1 MPVRAAPPDDGPDST
16 PIMTG
21 IESETPA
28 RSAFRRGL
36 LASGIGVG
44 GLVPSHHR
52 QVAAEMFRA
61 VTGADAAV
69 CDGWMGRVLAGED
82 TLEVLAGAW
91 AAADTFGW
99 ECRRLGV
106 LGADFRPLVFD
117 GLFLQLPITSV
128 DALRCGYAA
137 VLIREAHYGHA
148 DELLSSVA
156 VPSDPFDAN
165 MACYVAGLL
174 HFRTQRWTDVLRLFA
189 VDKRWY
195 RPEYE
200 CAATA
205 MAATALA
212 SLGVFEDAFRRGERA
227 ASDERVPQAA
237 TVVLYTQAMCLRHLG
252 REDEAAQLLRRVY
265 SRDPKFTPAREAM
278 DDPTRRLVLTDPET
292 IEARSNPWDP
302 ASAPSRLETETVRDA
317 EKASQYLA
325 EGQAELEVMLGMA
338 SAKREIKRIR
348 STTKVNLARAKVGLR
363 VPVTS
368 RHTLLLGPPGTG
380 KTSVARA
387 FTKQLCGL
395 KVLRKPLVVETS
407 RAKLLGRYMA
417 DAEKNTE
424 ELLEG
429 ALGGA
434 VFFDEMHTLHE
445 RGYSSGDPY
454 GNAIIN
460 TLLVYM
466 ENHRDELVVFG
477 AGYAKATQ
485 RMLEVNQGLR
495 RRFSTV
501 IEFHSYTPPE
511 LIELTKLMVGE
522 DEDVTTDEAVE
533 VLRPDFE
540 RFYAEESITAEGDLV
555 RGIDVLGNAGFV
567 RNVVE
572 KARDHRND
580 RLDTAEL
587 DDLLASDDVDVSE
600 EQLQRLRELTRDDLA
615 EGLRGAVSEKRS
627 E

>member
-1 MPVRAAPPDDGPDST
+1 
-16 PIMTG
+16 MTG
-21 IESETPA
+21 IESENPA

-44 GLVPSHHR
+44 GLVPSHNR
-52 QVAAEMFRA
+52 QVAAELFRT
-61 VTGADAAV
+61 VTRTDPGV

-99 ECRRLGV
+99 ELRRLQV
-106 LGADFRPLVFD
+106 LGADFRPRVFD
-117 GLFLQLPITSV
+117 GLFLQLPIGSV
-128 DALRCGYAA
+128 DALRSAYAT
-137 VLIREAHYGHA
+137 VLIREGHYRQA
-148 DELLSSVA
+148 DEVLSAA
-156 VPSDPFDAN
+156 VQPCDPLDAD

-174 HFRTQRWTDVLRLFA
+174 HFCTQRWPDVLRLFPA
-189 VDKRWY
+189 DKRWY

-205 MAATALA
+205 MATTALA
-212 SLGVFEDAFRRGERA
+212 SLGVFEDAFRRGEKA
-227 ASDERVPQAA
+227 AGDDRVPQAA
-237 TVVLYTQAMCLRHLG
+237 TVILYTQAMCLRHLG

-265 SRDPKFTPAREAM
+265 SRDPKFAPAREAM
-278 DDPTRRLVLTDPET
+278 EDASRRLVLTDPET
-292 IEARSNPWDP
+292 IEARTDPWDP
-302 ASAPSRLETETVRDA
+302 GSAPSRLETETARDA

-325 EGQAELEVMLGMA
+325 EGQAELDAMLGMQA
-338 SAKREIKRIR
+338 AKREIKRIR
-348 STTKVNLARAKVGLR
+348 STTKVNLARSKVGLR

-424 ELLEG
+424 EMLEG

-445 RGYSSGDPY
+445 RGYSTGDPY

-460 TLLVYM
+460 TLLLYM

-477 AGYAKATQ
+477 AGYAKATE

-501 IEFHSYTPPE
+501 IEFHSYTPPD

-533 VLRPDFE
+533 VLRPDYE
-540 RFYAEESITAEGDLV
+540 RFYSDESLTADGDLI

-587 DDLLASDDVDVSE
+587 DELLASDDVEVSD
-600 EQLQRLRELTRDDLA
+600 EQLLRLRELTREDLA
-615 EGLRGAVSEKRS
+615 EGLRAAVSEKRS
-627 E
+627 SPST

>member
-1 MPVRAAPPDDGPDST
+1 V
-16 PIMTG
+16 TG
-21 IESETPA
+21 SVEAESPA

-44 GLVPSHHR
+44 GLVPSHND
-52 QVAAEMFRA
+52 QVAGEMFRA
-61 VTGADAAV
+61 ATGADSTA
-69 CDGWMGRVLAGED
+69 CDSWLGRVLAGED
-82 TLEVLAGAW
+82 SVEVLAGAW
-91 AAADTFGW
+91 EAAETFGR
-99 ECRRLGV
+99 EIRRLKV
-106 LGADFRPLVFD
+106 LGAVFRPAVFD
-117 GLFLQLPITSV
+117 GMFLRLPICSV
-128 DALRCGYAA
+128 DALRAGYAT
-137 VLIREAHYGHA
+137 VLIREQRYSDA
-148 DELLSSVA
+148 DVLLA
-156 VPSDPFDAN
+156 AAGLPADPFDAQ
-165 MACYVAGLL
+165 MHTYVAGLL

-189 VDKRWY
+189 VDMRWY

-205 MAATALA
+205 MATTALA
-212 SLGVFEDAFRRGERA
+212 SLGVFEDAFRRGEHTA
-227 ASDERVPQAA
+227 GDERVPAAA
-237 TVVLYTQAMCLRHLG
+237 TVVLYTQAMCLRHLS

-265 SRDPKFTPAREAM
+265 ARDPKFGPAREAM

-292 IEARSNPWDP
+292 IEARTDRWDP
-302 ASAPSRLETETVRDA
+302 DTAPSRRDTEVARDA
-317 EKASQYLA
+317 EKASVYLA
-325 EGQAELEVMLGMA
+325 QGQAELDAMLGMDA
-338 SAKREIKRIR
+338 AKREIKRIR
-348 STTKVNLARAKVGLR
+348 STTKVNLARSKVGLR

-424 ELLEG
+424 EMLEG

-445 RGYSSGDPY
+445 RGYSTGDPY

-460 TLLVYM
+460 TLLLYM

-477 AGYAKATQ
+477 AGYAKATE

-501 IEFHSYTPPE
+501 IEFFSYTPPE
-511 LIELTKLMVGE
+511 LIELSKVMVCE

-540 RFYAEESITAEGDLV
+540 KFYVDETLTADGDLI

-580 RLDTAEL
+580 RLDTVEL
-587 DDLLASDDVDVSE
+587 DELLASDSIDVTE
-600 EQLQRLRELTRDDLA
+600 QQLQRFRELTREDLA
-615 EGLRGAVSEKRS
+615 EGLRAAVSEKRT

>member
-1 MPVRAAPPDDGPDST
+1 MST
-16 PIMTG
+16 HTA
-21 IESETPA
+21 SETAA

-36 LASGIGVG
+36 LASGIAVG
-44 GLVPSHHR
+44 GLVPSHNAR
-52 QVAAEMFRA
+52 VAAEMF
-61 VTGADAAV
+61 TAATRNDPAS
-69 CDGWMGRVLAGED
+69 CDGWLGRVLAGED
-82 TLEVLAGAW
+82 SVEVLAAAW
-91 AAADTFGW
+91 AAAETFGW
-99 ECRRLGV
+99 EIRRLGV
-106 LGADFRPLVFD
+106 LGAEFRPTVFD
-117 GLFLQLPITSV
+117 GLFLQLPVSTVSS
-128 DALRCGYAA
+128 LRCAYAA
-137 VLIREAHYGHA
+137 ALIRDQQYGRAH
-148 DELLSSVA
+148 ELLTCASAPV
-156 VPSDPFDAN
+156 DPFDADLHT
-165 MACYVAGLL
+165 YVLGLL
-174 HFRTQRWTDVLRLFA
+174 HFRTERWTDALQLFPA
-189 VDKRWY
+189 EKHWLQ
-195 RPEYE
+195 PHYE
-200 CAATA
+200 RAADA
-205 MAATALA
+205 MATTALA
-212 SLGVFEDAFRRGERA
+212 SLGVFEDAFRRGQNTA
-227 ASDERVPQAA
+227 GDERVPAA
-237 TVVLYTQAMCLRHLG
+237 AIVVLYTQAMCLRHLG

-265 SRDPKFTPAREAM
+265 ARDPKFSAAREAM
-278 DDPTRRLVLTDPET
+278 DDPGRRLVLTDPET
-292 IEARSNPWDP
+292 IEARTDPWD
-302 ASAPSRLETETVRDA
+302 ATSAPSRGDSEAAHNA
-317 EKASQYLA
+317 ERASAYLTQ
-325 EGQAELEVMLGMA
+325 GQAELDAMLGMA
-338 SAKREIKRIR
+338 DAKREIKRIR
-348 STTKVNLARAKVGLR
+348 STTKVNLARTKVGLR

-445 RGYSSGDPY
+445 RGYSTGDPY

-460 TLLVYM
+460 TLLLYM

-511 LIELTKLMVGE
+511 LLALTKLMVAE
-522 DEDVTTDEAVE
+522 DDDITTDDAVE

-540 RFYAEESITAEGDLV
+540 KHYSEQKFTEDGDLI

-567 RNVVE
+567 RNLVE

-587 DDLLASDDVDVSE
+587 DELLASERFEVSE
-600 EQLQRLRELTRDDLA
+600 EQLRGLRELTREDLA
-615 EGLRGAVSEKRS
+615 EGLRAAVSEKRN

>member
-1 MPVRAAPPDDGPDST
+1 
-16 PIMTG
+16 MTG
-21 IESETPA
+21 IEQETPA

-44 GLVPSHHR
+44 GLVPSHNR
-52 QVAAEMFRA
+52 QVAAEMFRT
-61 VTGADAAV
+61 VTRTEPGV
-69 CDGWMGRVLAGED
+69 CDGWLGRVLAGED
-82 TLEVLAGAW
+82 TVEVLAGAW
-91 AAADTFGW
+91 TAADTFGW
-99 ECRRLGV
+99 EIRRLGV
-106 LGADFRPLVFD
+106 LGGDFRPLVFD
-117 GLFLQLPITSV
+117 GLFLQLPIGSV
-128 DALRCGYAA
+128 DALRCAYAT
-137 VLIREAHYGHA
+137 VLIREANYSQA
-148 DELLSSVA
+148 DALLTA
-156 VPSDPFDAN
+156 AAKPADPFDAD
-165 MACYVAGLL
+165 MHTYVSGLL
-174 HFRTQRWTDVLRLFA
+174 HFRTQRWTDVLRLFPI
-189 VDKRWY
+189 DKRWY
-195 RPEYE
+195 RAEYE

-205 MAATALA
+205 MATTALA
-212 SLGVFEDAFRRGERA
+212 SLGVFEDAFRRGDKA
-227 ASDERVPQAA
+227 AGDDRVPQAA
-237 TVVLYTQAMCLRHLG
+237 TVTLYTQAMCLRHLG

-278 DDPTRRLVLTDPET
+278 DDPSRRLVLTDPET
-292 IEARSNPWDP
+292 IEARTDPWDP
-302 ASAPSRLETETVRDA
+302 GSAPSRLETETARDA
-317 EKASQYLA
+317 EKASEYLA
-325 EGQAELEVMLGMA
+325 EGQAELDAMLGME

-348 STTKVNLARAKVGLR
+348 STTKVNLARSKVGLR

-424 ELLEG
+424 EMLEG

-445 RGYSSGDPY
+445 RGYSTGDPY

-460 TLLVYM
+460 TLLLYM

-477 AGYAKATQ
+477 AGYAKATE

-501 IEFHSYTPPE
+501 IEFHSYTPAE

-540 RFYAEESITAEGDLV
+540 RFYAEETLTAEGDLI

-587 DDLLASDDVDVSE
+587 DELLASDDVEVTD
-600 EQLQRLRELTRDDLA
+600 EQLLRLRELTREDLA
-615 EGLRGAVSEKRS
+615 EGLRAAVSEKRS

>member
-1 MPVRAAPPDDGPDST
+1 
-16 PIMTG
+16 MTG
-21 IESETPA
+21 IDASPDSPA
-28 RSAFRRGL
+28 RNAFRRGL

-44 GLVPSHHR
+44 GLVPSHND

-61 VTGADAAV
+61 VTRADPSV
-69 CDGWMGRVLAGED
+69 CDGWLGRLLAGED
-82 TLEVLAGAW
+82 KLDVLAGAW
-91 AAADTFGW
+91 AAAETFAW
-99 ECRRLGV
+99 EIRRLGV
-106 LGADFRPLVFD
+106 LGAEFRPVVFD
-117 GLFLQLPITSV
+117 GLFLRLPVSSV
-128 DALRCGYAA
+128 DALRCAYATA
-137 VLIREAHYGHA
+137 LIREKNYSQAN
-148 DELLSSVA
+148 ELLASVPS
-156 VPSDPFDAN
+156 PSDPFDAD
-165 MACYVAGLL
+165 MHTYVSGLL
-174 HFRTQRWTDVLRLFA
+174 HFSTQRWTDVLRLFRA
-189 VDKRWY
+189 DKRWY

-200 CAATA
+200 CAASA
-205 MAATALA
+205 MATTALA
-212 SLGVFEDAFRRGERA
+212 SLGVFEDAFRRGEKA
-227 ASDERVPQAA
+227 ADDDRVPAAA

-265 SRDPKFTPAREAM
+265 SRDPKFAPAREAM
-278 DDPTRRLVLTDPET
+278 DDATRRLLLTDPET
-292 IEARSNPWDP
+292 IEQRADPWD
-302 ASAPSRLETETVRDA
+302 ADSAPSRLETEVARDA

-325 EGQAELEVMLGMA
+325 EGQAELDAMLGMEA
-338 SAKREIKRIR
+338 AKREIKRIR
-348 STTKVNLARAKVGLR
+348 STTKVNLARSKVGLR

-424 ELLEG
+424 EMLEG

-445 RGYSSGDPY
+445 RGYSTGDPY

-460 TLLVYM
+460 TLLLYM

-477 AGYAKATQ
+477 AGYAKATE

-501 IEFHSYTPPE
+501 IEFFSYTPPE
-511 LIELTKLMVGE
+511 LVDLTKLMVRE
-522 DEDVTTDEAVE
+522 DEDAATDEAVE

-540 RFYAEESITAEGDLV
+540 KFYADKKVTSEGDLI

-580 RLDTAEL
+580 RLDTDEL
-587 DDLLASDDVDVSE
+587 DELLANDDVDVTD
-600 EQLQRLRELTRDDLA
+600 EQVQRLRELTREDLA
-615 EGLRGAVSEKRS
+615 EGLRAAVSEKRDHADGDV
-627 E
+627 

>member
-1 MPVRAAPPDDGPDST
+1 L
-16 PIMTG
+16 
-21 IESETPA
+21 PA
-28 RSAFRRGL
+28 
-36 LASGIGVG
+36 
-44 GLVPSHHR
+44 
-52 QVAAEMFRA
+52 
-61 VTGADAAV
+61 
-69 CDGWMGRVLAGED
+69 
-82 TLEVLAGAW
+82 
-91 AAADTFGW
+91 
-99 ECRRLGV
+99 
-106 LGADFRPLVFD
+106 
-117 GLFLQLPITSV
+117 
-128 DALRCGYAA
+128 
-137 VLIREAHYGHA
+137 
-148 DELLSSVA
+148 
-156 VPSDPFDAN
+156 DPFDAQ
-165 MACYVAGLL
+165 MHTYVAGLL

-189 VDKRWY
+189 VDMRWY

-205 MAATALA
+205 MATTALA
-212 SLGVFEDAFRRGERA
+212 SLGVFEDAFRRGEHTA
-227 ASDERVPQAA
+227 GDERVPAAA
-237 TVVLYTQAMCLRHLG
+237 TVVLYTQAMCLRHLS

-265 SRDPKFTPAREAM
+265 ARDPKFGPAREAM

-292 IEARSNPWDP
+292 IEARTDRWDP
-302 ASAPSRLETETVRDA
+302 DTAPSRRDTEVARDA
-317 EKASQYLA
+317 EKASVYLA
-325 EGQAELEVMLGMA
+325 QGQAELDAMLGMDA
-338 SAKREIKRIR
+338 AKREIKRIR
-348 STTKVNLARAKVGLR
+348 STTKVNLARSKVGLR

-424 ELLEG
+424 EMLEG

-445 RGYSSGDPY
+445 RGYSTGDPY

-460 TLLVYM
+460 TLLLYM

-477 AGYAKATQ
+477 AGYAKATE

-501 IEFHSYTPPE
+501 IEFFSYTPPE
-511 LIELTKLMVGE
+511 LIELSKVMVCE

-540 RFYAEESITAEGDLV
+540 KFYVDETLTADGDLI

-580 RLDTAEL
+580 RLDTVEL
-587 DDLLASDDVDVSE
+587 DELLASDSIDVTE
-600 EQLQRLRELTRDDLA
+600 QQLQRFRELTREDLA
-615 EGLRGAVSEKRS
+615 EGLRAAVSEKRT